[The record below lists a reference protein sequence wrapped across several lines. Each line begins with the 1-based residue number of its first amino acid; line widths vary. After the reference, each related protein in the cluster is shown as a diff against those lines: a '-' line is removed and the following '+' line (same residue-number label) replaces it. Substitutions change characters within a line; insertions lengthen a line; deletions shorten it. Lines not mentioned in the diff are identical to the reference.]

1 MDTSSDADLLRR
13 MYLSDTSLSFLR
25 KIDGI
30 FSAVVF
36 DSERQCL
43 HLITDR
49 YGLRHLYWTRRRN
62 GVAWASEVKAFL
74 ALPEFKPRI
83 DRGSVGEFFSFGYL
97 LGNRT
102 WLEDVALLPPG
113 STFGFDL
120 RKDEIQIRNYWS
132 WSNITLLPGKTDTRE
147 MIEELG
153 RLFNAAIKRQCESP
167 EPVGVSLSGGL
178 DSRAILA
185 AAPDHESG
193 RPIHAVTMGSRRC
206 DDVRIAAQVA
216 RVKGIRHHVV
226 ELTAAN
232 WLSGRIPGVWY
243 TDGQSNL
250 LHMHALVSVEEQRAH
265 SRINLNGFLG
275 DAVLGGSYLHDP
287 RWSVTEKADNR
298 GRRFINEGTR
308 LTNNFL
314 QNRLPFFSNALMEYT
329 CSIPEELRDRS
340 KIYNRM
346 LLSQFPVFFRRIP
359 WQRTGVPITWPRQLA
374 DTARRLSRLQRRMGR
389 IMERIRPGVEDTYE
403 YTNYAA
409 WIRQQPARALFE
421 RMIVNPCAL
430 YPEFIPR
437 EEIQLCWRE
446 HMGGLDRSEKICR
459 TITFELWLQQVF
471 EHRFRDVPP
480 EPGI

>member
-1 MDTSSDADLLRR
+1 
-13 MYLSDTSLSFLR
+13 
-25 KIDGI
+25 
-30 FSAVVF
+30 VVF

-49 YGLRHLYWTRRRN
+49 YGLRHLYWTRTRN

-74 ALPEFKPRI
+74 ALPEFKPKI
-83 DRGSVGEFFSFGYL
+83 DRGSVGEFFSIGYL

-102 WLEDVALLPPG
+102 WLEDVALLSPG
-113 STFGFDL
+113 SHFVFDL

-132 WSNITLLPGKTDTRE
+132 WSEITPLSGKTDPRE
-147 MIEELG
+147 MTEELG
-153 RLFNAAIKRQCESP
+153 RLFNVAVKRQCESP
-167 EPVGVSLSGGL
+167 DPVGISLSGGL

-193 RPIHAVTMGSRRC
+193 RPIHAVTVGSRRC
-206 DDVRIAAQVA
+206 DDARIAAQAA
-216 RVKGIRHHVV
+216 RVKGIPHHVV

-250 LHMHALVSVEEQRAH
+250 LHMHALVSVEEQRVRC
-265 SRINLNGFLG
+265 RINLNGFLG
-275 DAVLGGSYLHDP
+275 DALLGGSYMHDP
-287 RWSVTEKADNR
+287 QWSVTEKANNR

-329 CSIPEELRDRS
+329 CSIPEELRDQSR
-340 KIYNRM
+340 IYNRM
-346 LLSQFPVFFRRIP
+346 LLKQFPAFFRRIP
-359 WQRTGVPITWPRQLA
+359 WQRTGVPITWPREFA
-374 DTARRLSRLQRRMGR
+374 KAAHRLGRLQRRVGCM
-389 IMERIRPGVEDTYE
+389 IACIRSNVGVEDTYD

-409 WIRQQPARALFE
+409 WIRQQPARSMFE
-421 RMIVNPCAL
+421 QMIVNPRAL
-430 YPEFIPR
+430 FPEFIPR
-437 EEIQLCWRE
+437 EEIQLSWGE
-446 HMGGLDRSEKICR
+446 HMGGLNRAEKICR

-471 EHRFRDVPP
+471 EHRFRDAPP
-480 EPGI
+480 ERGI